1 MTMNNND
8 NTPST
13 NSRRIADLSDDDKP
27 REKALR
33 HGIRTLSDTE
43 LIAILLGGG
52 IPGKS
57 VIDLSRELYD
67 ISNRSLSD
75 LARMSVRDMCKRI
88 AGIGPAKAIT
98 IAAALELGARR
109 KDLKSESRPRI
120 RTSSDAY
127 EVIRNSL
134 QDLAY
139 EEFWIILLSRA
150 NMVIATTCISSGG
163 TAATVVDPKIIM
175 KHAIE
180 HLASSSCTTIPRATS
195 VRRLRT
201 MLSPGKSNRPDSCS
215 TSTWLTISSSARPD
229 TTLTPTRHASDA
241 RQGITPTKSR
251 FDNNC

>member
-134 QDLAY
+134 QDLAD

-180 HLASSSCTTIPRATS
+180 HLASSIILVHNHPSGNI
-195 VRRLRT
+195 
-201 MLSPGKSNRPDSCS
+201 SPSAQDDALTRKIKSAGQLLDVNVVDHLIIGQTGYYSYADE
-215 TSTWLTISSSARPD
+215 AR
-229 TTLTPTRHASDA
+229 
-241 RQGITPTKSR
+241 I
-251 FDNNC
+251 

>member
-1 MTMNNND
+1 MTMNNNG
-8 NTPST
+8 NTPSP

-67 ISNRSLSD
+67 ICNRSLSD
-75 LARMSVRDMCKRI
+75 LARMSVREMCKRI

-180 HLASSSCTTIPRATS
+180 HLASSIILVHNHPSGNI
-195 VRRLRT
+195 
-201 MLSPGKSNRPDSCS
+201 SPSAQDDALTRKIKSAGQLLDVNVVDHLIIGPTGYYSYADE
-215 TSTWLTISSSARPD
+215 AR
-229 TTLTPTRHASDA
+229 
-241 RQGITPTKSR
+241 I
-251 FDNNC
+251 

>member
-1 MTMNNND
+1 MIMNND
-8 NTPST
+8 NSIPQSAP
-13 NSRRIADLSDDDKP
+13 RRIADLSDDDKP

-180 HLASSSCTTIPRATS
+180 HLASSIILVHNHPSGNI
-195 VRRLRT
+195 
-201 MLSPGKSNRPDSCS
+201 SPSAQDDALTRKIKSAGQLLDVNVVDHLIIGQTGYYSYADE
-215 TSTWLTISSSARPD
+215 AR
-229 TTLTPTRHASDA
+229 
-241 RQGITPTKSR
+241 I
-251 FDNNC
+251 

>member
-1 MTMNNND
+1 MTMNNG

-180 HLASSSCTTIPRATS
+180 HLASSIILVHNHPSGNI
-195 VRRLRT
+195 
-201 MLSPGKSNRPDSCS
+201 SPSAQDDALTRKIKSAGQLLDVNVVDHLIIGQTGYYSYADE
-215 TSTWLTISSSARPD
+215 AR
-229 TTLTPTRHASDA
+229 
-241 RQGITPTKSR
+241 I
-251 FDNNC
+251 

>member
-33 HGIRTLSDTE
+33 RGIRTLSDTG

-52 IPGKS
+52 IPGRS

-134 QDLAY
+134 QDFAY

-180 HLASSSCTTIPRATS
+180 HLASSIILVHNHPSGNI
-195 VRRLRT
+195 
-201 MLSPGKSNRPDSCS
+201 SPSAQDDALTRKIKSAGQLLDVNVVDHLIIGQTGYYSYADE
-215 TSTWLTISSSARPD
+215 AR
-229 TTLTPTRHASDA
+229 
-241 RQGITPTKSR
+241 I
-251 FDNNC
+251 

>member
-1 MTMNNND
+1 MTMNSD
-8 NTPST
+8 NTTPG
-13 NSRRIADLSDDDKP
+13 SRRIADLSDDDKP

-75 LARMSVRDMCKRI
+75 LARMSVRDMSKRI

-109 KDLKSESRPRI
+109 KDLKAESRPRI
-120 RTSSDAY
+120 RSSADAY

-134 QDLAY
+134 QDLAT

-150 NMVIATTCISSGG
+150 KMVLATICISSGG
-163 TAATVVDPKIIM
+163 TAATVVDPKVIM

-180 HLASSSCTTIPRATS
+180 HLASSIILVHNHPSGNTNPSAQDDALTRKI
-195 VRRLRT
+195 
-201 MLSPGKSNRPDSCS
+201 KSAGQLLDINVVDH
-215 TSTWLTISSSARPD
+215 LIIA
-229 TTLTPTRHASDA
+229 PTGYYSYADR
-241 RQGITPTKSR
+241 SR
-251 FDNNC
+251 I

>member
-1 MTMNNND
+1 MTMNNNG
-8 NTPST
+8 NTTST

-180 HLASSSCTTIPRATS
+180 HLASSIILVHNHPSGNI
-195 VRRLRT
+195 
-201 MLSPGKSNRPDSCS
+201 SPSAQDDALTRKIKSAGQLLDVNVVDHLIIGQTGYYSYADE
-215 TSTWLTISSSARPD
+215 AR
-229 TTLTPTRHASDA
+229 
-241 RQGITPTKSR
+241 I
-251 FDNNC
+251 

>member
-1 MTMNNND
+1 MTMNND

-163 TAATVVDPKIIM
+163 TAATIVDPKIIM

-180 HLASSSCTTIPRATS
+180 HLASSIILVHNHPSGNI
-195 VRRLRT
+195 
-201 MLSPGKSNRPDSCS
+201 SPSAQDDALTRKIKSAGQLLDVNVVDHLIIGPTGYYSYADE
-215 TSTWLTISSSARPD
+215 AR
-229 TTLTPTRHASDA
+229 
-241 RQGITPTKSR
+241 I
-251 FDNNC
+251 

>member
-180 HLASSSCTTIPRATS
+180 HLASSIILVHNLPSGNI
-195 VRRLRT
+195 
-201 MLSPGKSNRPDSCS
+201 SPSAQDDALTRKIKSAGQLLDVNVVDHLIIGQTGYYSYADE
-215 TSTWLTISSSARPD
+215 AR
-229 TTLTPTRHASDA
+229 
-241 RQGITPTKSR
+241 I
-251 FDNNC
+251 

>member
-1 MTMNNND
+1 MIMNND

-180 HLASSSCTTIPRATS
+180 HLASSIILVHNHPSGNI
-195 VRRLRT
+195 
-201 MLSPGKSNRPDSCS
+201 SPSAQDDALTRKIKSAGQLLDVNVVDHLIIGQTGYYSYADE
-215 TSTWLTISSSARPD
+215 AR
-229 TTLTPTRHASDA
+229 
-241 RQGITPTKSR
+241 I
-251 FDNNC
+251 

>member
-180 HLASSSCTTIPRATS
+180 HLASSIILVHNHPSGNI
-195 VRRLRT
+195 
-201 MLSPGKSNRPDSCS
+201 SPSAQDDALTRKIKSAGQLLDVNVVDHLIIGQTGYYSYADE
-215 TSTWLTISSSARPD
+215 AR
-229 TTLTPTRHASDA
+229 
-241 RQGITPTKSR
+241 I
-251 FDNNC
+251 

>member
-1 MTMNNND
+1 MTMDND
-8 NTPST
+8 NSTPK
-13 NSRRIADLSDDDKP
+13 SRRIADLSDDDKP

-57 VIDLSRELYD
+57 VIELSRELYD
-67 ISNRSLSD
+67 ITNRSLSD
-75 LARMSVRDMCKRI
+75 LARMSVRDMCNRI

-98 IAAALELGARR
+98 IAAALELGSRR

-139 EEFWIILLSRA
+139 EEFWVILLSRA
-150 NMVIATTCISSGG
+150 NMVISTTCISSGG
-163 TAATVVDPKIIM
+163 TTATVVDPKIIM
-175 KHAIE
+175 KHVIE
-180 HLASSSCTTIPRATS
+180 HLASSIILVHNHPSGNISPSAQDDALTRKIKSAGQLLDINVVDHLIIGPTGYYSYADQ
-195 VRRLRT
+195 VR
-201 MLSPGKSNRPDSCS
+201 
-215 TSTWLTISSSARPD
+215 I
-229 TTLTPTRHASDA
+229 
-241 RQGITPTKSR
+241 
-251 FDNNC
+251 